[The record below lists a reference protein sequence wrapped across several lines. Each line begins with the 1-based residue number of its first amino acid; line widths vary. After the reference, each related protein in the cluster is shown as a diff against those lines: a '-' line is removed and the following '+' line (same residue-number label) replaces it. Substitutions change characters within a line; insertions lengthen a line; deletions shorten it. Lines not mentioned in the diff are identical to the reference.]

1 MFCTSVIVP
10 RSCVCQR
17 VFKHVGAHHAF
28 VGVNACLAA
37 RAMRVKVC
45 LCVCVC
51 SRMLVCMSVRKQSF
65 NGWKHS
71 QRKELLIICG
81 FRKDFLSSVFV

>member
-10 RSCVCQR
+10 RSCVCQC

-51 SRMLVCMSVRKQSF
+51 VHACCVSECALTKF
-65 NGWKHS
+65 
-71 QRKELLIICG
+71 
-81 FRKDFLSSVFV
+81 